1 MSLSQ
6 GTTAFGIQVR
16 GFVRVIREIVRQLQ
30 VWDTDSCAFVTL
42 EPGAV
47 LSECRIRRNAF
58 PGGDSGAETYVM
70 EFRAADHKCTCP
82 LFAFQPRTQAV
93 DLNAVRETL
102 ST

>member
-1 MSLSQ
+1 M
-6 GTTAFGIQVR
+6 
-16 GFVRVIREIVRQLQ
+16 IREIVRQLQ

-58 PGGDSGAETYVM
+58 VGADLGAETYVM

-93 DLNAVRETL
+93 ESESRA
-102 ST
+102 